1 MGIGHWAL
9 DIRHGHE
16 IKRKSL
22 SFYTRYNFFM
32 LKLTYFRLFMYVHT
46 IRNWAAP
53 GTAML
58 ETTNSKYFQH
68 SYVVTACAHCWCF
81 SAHCFCFCFHRFD
94 FHFLLCVSSFFFHL
108 MEPIDQRLFSFAYT
122 TSIQSTMSIAFKW
135 INNWYELMPMLRVSC
150 LPSYFANRLFLD
162 DSRKPSQQ

>member
-68 SYVVTACAHCWCF
+68 SYVVTACAHCLCF

-94 FHFLLCVSSFFFHL
+94 FHFLLCVSSFFFPFDGAHRPT
-108 MEPIDQRLFSFAYT
+108 PIFFCLHYFDS
-122 TSIQSTMSIAFKW
+122 KH
-135 INNWYELMPMLRVSC
+135 YEHRI
-150 LPSYFANRLFLD
+150 
-162 DSRKPSQQ
+162 